1 MLEKPVFKAPSAI
14 NKKKKSIKNVM
25 EQGEVFVQVQ
35 SLPPPPAK
43 H

>member
-14 NKKKKSIKNVM
+14 NKNSIKNIM
-25 EQGEVFVQVQ
+25 EQSEVFAQVQ
-35 SLPPPPAK
+35 SDFFVLFFFK